1 MGPGLSDYLMQV
13 VARVPGGTWMAT
25 LVLGVVLL
33 VVVWAVA
40 SLFA

>member
-13 VARVPGGTWMAT
+13 VARVPGGTRMAA
-25 LVLGVVLL
+25 VVLAVVAL
-33 VVVWAVA
+33 VVVWALA

>member
-13 VARVPGGTWMAT
+13 VARVPGGTRMAAAV
-25 LVLGVVLL
+25 LVVVLL
-33 VVVWAVA
+33 VAVWAVA